1 LFFFYLTLTGG
12 VVAVPEAHSV
22 VDDEGQPEIRVL
34 DEAGRVLVVFRRE
47 DVSLYS
53 RKPLS
58 GAPVIGEP

>member
-1 LFFFYLTLTGG
+1 
-12 VVAVPEAHSV
+12 

>member
-1 LFFFYLTLTGG
+1 LFFFYLAQTGG

-22 VDDEGQPEIRVL
+22 VDDESQPEIRVL
-34 DEAGRVLVVFRRE
+34 DVAGRVLVVFRRE